1 VPNPLVLTPLAGIP
15 RVRPGD
21 DLPMLLLEALGRA
34 EVRLEAGDILAV
46 TQKIVSKAEGRLV
59 HLPEVRPSPEAR
71 RLAEESQKDPRLV
84 EVILRES
91 RQVMRVRPGLIIV
104 RHRLGFVCAN
114 AGVDHSNVLGEGGR
128 PEDWVLR
135 LPEDP
140 DASARRIRE
149 RLEQAAGVPLGVVIL
164 DSHGRAWRMGTVGVA
179 IGISGMPALLDLR
192 GRPDLFG
199 YRLQV
204 TQVGIADELAA
215 AVSVVTGQAAE
226 GIPAV
231 HVRGLPYPLREGSLG
246 ELIRPE
252 EQDLF
257 R

>member
-1 VPNPLVLTPLAGIP
+1 MGIP
-15 RVRPGD
+15 HVRPGD
-21 DLPMLLLEALGRA
+21 DLGGLLLDALRRA
-34 EVRLEAGDILAV
+34 TIRLESGDVLAV
-46 TQKIVSKAEGRLV
+46 TQKAVSKAEGRLV
-59 HLPEVRPSPEAR
+59 HLPDVEPSPEAI
-71 RLAEESQKDPRLV
+71 RLAEASQKDPRLV

-91 RQVMRVRPGLIIV
+91 SHVMRVRPGLIIV

-114 AGVDHSNVLGEGGR
+114 AGVDHSNVRGEGGR

-135 LPEDP
+135 LPVDP
-140 DASARRIRE
+140 DASAARIRA
-149 RLEQAAGVPLGVVIL
+149 RLEAEAGVALGVAIL
-164 DSHGRAWRMGTVGVA
+164 DSHGRAWRMGTAGVA
-179 IGISGMPALLDLR
+179 VGISGLPGLLDLR
-192 GRPDLFG
+192 GRADLYG

-215 AVSVVTGQAAE
+215 AASIVTGQAAE

-231 HVRGLPYPLREGSLG
+231 HIRGFPYPLREASLG

-252 EQDLF
+252 AEDLF